1 MEKLITLDHISKH
14 FYLGGKQT
22 LVAVNDVNLDIYKGE
37 TLGVVGES
45 GCGKST
51 LGRVV
56 MGIYHPT
63 KGKAYR
69 GPVPLLRKGADYLSG
84 PLRLA
89 RPAHDRRHHHRRGH
103 GDSQYV

>member
-1 MEKLITLDHISKH
+1 MDKEKLITLEHISKH
-14 FYLGGKQT
+14 FHVGKKQT
-22 LVAVNDVNLDIYKGE
+22 LVAVNDITMDIYKGE

-63 KGKAYR
+63 KD
-69 GPVPLLRKGADYLSG
+69 RKS
-84 PLRLA
+84 
-89 RPAHDRRHHHRRGH
+89 
-103 GDSQYV
+103 VV